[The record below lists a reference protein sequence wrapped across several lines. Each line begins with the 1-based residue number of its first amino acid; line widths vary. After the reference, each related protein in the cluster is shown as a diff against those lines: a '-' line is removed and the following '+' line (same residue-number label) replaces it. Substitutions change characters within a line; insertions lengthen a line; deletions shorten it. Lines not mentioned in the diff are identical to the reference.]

1 MSIGYYYYSYFKS
14 MPQLTI
20 SNKTYK
26 VTVGNIERVF
36 KSASQERI
44 AETRKWYQNAQDF
57 TKAVANKLNA
67 NDVSRFKVSGVISA
81 ISPRNEWNKNKL
93 DAENLCKEF
102 VSNKYYQ
109 LPLFDADYHT
119 LLKTKVSTF
128 NTNKSKAVKI
138 LLNNDSKIES
148 ILKGNKIV
156 NFFKCINGDS
166 NAICIDGHAFN
177 IACNRVSALS
187 EVPAISDKHYKMISN
202 VYRDAKNF
210 INKKY
215 NLNLKSMHLQSVTW
229 NEYKRL
235 HNK

>member
-1 MSIGYYYYSYFKS
+1 MDYIDNSYINP

-36 KSASQERI
+36 KSATQERI

-109 LPLFDADYHT
+109 LPLFDTWYHE

-128 NTNKSKAVKI
+128 NQNKNKAVKI
-138 LLNNDSKIES
+138 LLNDDSKIES

>member
-1 MSIGYYYYSYFKS
+1 

-36 KSASQERI
+36 KSATTERI

-67 NDVSRFKVSGVISA
+67 NDLSRFKVSGVISA
-81 ISPRNEWNKNKL
+81 ISPRNEWNKNKS
-93 DAENLCKEF
+93 DAVNLCKEF

-128 NTNKSKAVKI
+128 NTNKSKAIKI

-187 EVPAISDKHYKMISN
+187 EVPTISDKHYKIIAN

-210 INKKY
+210 INKRY
-215 NLNLKSMHLQSVTW
+215 GLNLKTGELQAVTW

>member
-1 MSIGYYYYSYFKS
+1 M
-14 MPQLTI
+14 
-20 SNKTYK
+20 YK
-26 VTVGNIERVF
+26 R
-36 KSASQERI
+36 Q
-44 AETRKWYQNAQDF
+44 
-57 TKAVANKLNA
+57 
-67 NDVSRFKVSGVISA
+67 
-81 ISPRNEWNKNKL
+81 
-93 DAENLCKEF
+93 
-102 VSNKYYQ
+102 
-109 LPLFDADYHT
+109 PLFDADYHT

-187 EVPAISDKHYKMISN
+187 EVPAISDKHYKIIAN

-210 INKKY
+210 INKRY
-215 NLNLKSMHLQSVTW
+215 GLNLKTMHLQSVTW

>member
-1 MSIGYYYYSYFKS
+1 

-26 VTVGNIERVF
+26 VTVGNIERIF
-36 KSASQERI
+36 KQASKEEI
-44 AETRKWYQNAQDF
+44 AVTRQWYQNAKKF
-57 TKAVANKLNA
+57 TEILSSKFNHELSSKKIA
-67 NDVSRFKVSGVISA
+67 GVIA
-81 ISPRNEWNKNKL
+81 ALSPRNEWNRNKF
-93 DAENLCKEF
+93 DAETLCKEF
-102 VSNKYYQ
+102 LSNKYYQ
-109 LPLFDADYHT
+109 LNLFGYHF
-119 LLKTKVSTF
+119 LLNSKVCTF
-128 NTNKSKAVKI
+128 HANKSKAIEI
-138 LLNNDSKIES
+138 LLSDDSKIES
-148 ILKGNKIV
+148 ILKGNKLI
-156 NFFKCINGDS
+156 NFYRCIIGDS

-177 IACNRVSALS
+177 IACNRVSSLA
-187 EVPAISDKHYKMISN
+187 EVPTISDKHYKIISN

>member
-1 MSIGYYYYSYFKS
+1 

-36 KSASQERI
+36 KSATIERI

-67 NDVSRFKVSGVISA
+67 NDLSRFKVSGVISA

-109 LPLFDADYHT
+109 LPLFGADYHT

-128 NTNKSKAVKI
+128 NTNKSKAIKI

-187 EVPAISDKHYKMISN
+187 EVPAISDKHYKIISN

-210 INKKY
+210 INKRY
-215 NLNLKSMHLQSVTW
+215 GLNLKTMHLQSVTW

>member
-1 MSIGYYYYSYFKS
+1 MDYIDSSYINP

-81 ISPRNEWNKNKL
+81 ISPRNEWNKNKS

-109 LPLFDADYHT
+109 LPLFDT
-119 LLKTKVSTF
+119 
-128 NTNKSKAVKI
+128 
-138 LLNNDSKIES
+138 
-148 ILKGNKIV
+148 
-156 NFFKCINGDS
+156 
-166 NAICIDGHAFN
+166 
-177 IACNRVSALS
+177 
-187 EVPAISDKHYKMISN
+187 
-202 VYRDAKNF
+202 
-210 INKKY
+210 
-215 NLNLKSMHLQSVTW
+215 
-229 NEYKRL
+229 
-235 HNK
+235 

>member
-1 MSIGYYYYSYFKS
+1 MTIGYYYYSYFKS

-20 SNKTYK
+20 SKQNYK
-26 VTVGNIERVF
+26 VTIGNIERVF
-36 KSASQERI
+36 KSATQERI
-44 AETRKWYQNAQDF
+44 AETRQWYQNAQDF
-57 TKAVANKLNA
+57 TKAVAKKLNA
-67 NDVSRFKVSGVISA
+67 NDLSRFKVSGVISA
-81 ISPRNEWNKNKL
+81 ISPRNEWNKNKS

-138 LLNNDSKIES
+138 LLNDDSKIES

-187 EVPAISDKHYKMISN
+187 EVPAISDKHYKIIAN

-210 INKKY
+210 INKRY
-215 NLNLKSMHLQSVTW
+215 GLNLKTMRLQSVTW

>member
-1 MSIGYYYYSYFKS
+1 MDYIDSSYINP

-81 ISPRNEWNKNKL
+81 ISPRNEWNKNKS

-109 LPLFDADYHT
+109 LPLFDSDYHE

-128 NTNKSKAVKI
+128 NQNKNKAVKI
-138 LLNNDSKIES
+138 LLNDDLLIEY

-177 IACNRVSALS
+177 IACNRVSSLA
-187 EVPAISDKHYKMISN
+187 EVPTISDKHYKMISK

>member
-1 MSIGYYYYSYFKS
+1 MTIGYYYISYFKS

-20 SNKTYK
+20 SKQTYK

-44 AETRKWYQNAQDF
+44 AETRQWYQNAQDF

-67 NDVSRFKVSGVISA
+67 NDLSRFKVSGVISA

-156 NFFKCINGDS
+156 NFFRCINGDS

-177 IACNRVSALS
+177 IACNRVSSLA
-187 EVPAISDKHYKMISN
+187 EVPAISDKHYKIITN

-210 INKKY
+210 INKRY
-215 NLNLKSMHLQSVTW
+215 GLNLKTMHLQSVTW

>member
-1 MSIGYYYYSYFKS
+1 MNGI
-14 MPQLTI
+14 
-20 SNKTYK
+20 
-26 VTVGNIERVF
+26 
-36 KSASQERI
+36 
-44 AETRKWYQNAQDF
+44 
-57 TKAVANKLNA
+57 
-67 NDVSRFKVSGVISA
+67 
-81 ISPRNEWNKNKL
+81 KNKL

-138 LLNNDSKIES
+138 LLNDDSKIES

-187 EVPAISDKHYKMISN
+187 EVPAISDKHYKIIAN

-210 INKKY
+210 INKRY
-215 NLNLKSMHLQSVTW
+215 GLNLKTMHLQSVTW

>member
-1 MSIGYYYYSYFKS
+1 MTIGYYYYSYFKS

-20 SNKTYK
+20 SKQNYK

-36 KSASQERI
+36 KSATQERI

-67 NDVSRFKVSGVISA
+67 NDLSRFKVSGVISA

-138 LLNNDSKIES
+138 LLNDDSKIES
-148 ILKGNKIV
+148 ILKGNKLI
-156 NFFKCINGDS
+156 NFYLGIIGDTE
-166 NAICIDGHAFN
+166 AVTIDGHAFN
-177 IACNRVSALS
+177 IASNRVTSLA
-187 EVPAISDKHYKMISN
+187 EVPAISDKNYKTLQN

-210 INKKY
+210 INKRY
-215 NLNLKSMHLQSVTW
+215 GLNLKTGELQAVTW

>member
-1 MSIGYYYYSYFKS
+1 

-26 VTVGNIERVF
+26 VTIGNIERVF
-36 KSASQERI
+36 KSATTERI

-93 DAENLCKEF
+93 DAVNLCKEF

-109 LPLFDADYHT
+109 LPLFDTWYCE

-187 EVPAISDKHYKMISN
+187 EVPAISDKHYKIISN

>member
-1 MSIGYYYYSYFKS
+1 MDYIDNSYINP

-20 SNKTYK
+20 SNQTYK
-26 VTVGNIERVF
+26 VTVGNIERIF
-36 KSASQERI
+36 KLATTDSITKYSG
-44 AETRKWYQNAQDF
+44 WYANAQKF
-57 TKAVANKLNA
+57 TENVANQLNA
-67 NDVSRFKVSGVISA
+67 NDLSSIKIAGVISA
-81 ISPRNEWNKNKL
+81 ISPRNEWNKNKS

-128 NTNKSKAVKI
+128 NKNKNKAVKI

-148 ILKGNKIV
+148 ILKGNKLI

-166 NAICIDGHAFN
+166 NAITIDGHAFN
-177 IACNRVSALS
+177 IASNRVSALS
-187 EVPAISDKHYKMISN
+187 EVPTISDKNYKTLQN
-202 VYRDAKNF
+202 LYRDAKNF
-210 INKKY
+210 INKRY
-215 NLNLKSMHLQSVTW
+215 NLNLKSSDLQAVTW

>member
-1 MSIGYYYYSYFKS
+1 

-20 SNKTYK
+20 SKQTYK

-36 KSASQERI
+36 KLATTERI

-57 TKAVANKLNA
+57 TKAVANQLNA
-67 NDVSRFKVSGVISA
+67 NDLSRFKVSGVISA

-119 LLKTKVSTF
+119 LLKSKVSTF
-128 NTNKSKAVKI
+128 NTNKSKAIKI

-156 NFFKCINGDS
+156 NFFRCINGDS

-177 IACNRVSALS
+177 IACNRVSSLA
-187 EVPAISDKHYKMISN
+187 EVPAISDKNYKTLQN

-210 INKKY
+210 INKRY
-215 NLNLKSMHLQSVTW
+215 GLNLKTGELQAVTW

>member
-1 MSIGYYYYSYFKS
+1 MDYIDNSYINP

-67 NDVSRFKVSGVISA
+67 NDLSRFKVSGVISA

-138 LLNNDSKIES
+138 LLNDDSKIES
-148 ILKGNKIV
+148 ILKGNKLIS
-156 NFFKCINGDS
+156 FYRGIIGDTE
-166 NAICIDGHAFN
+166 AVCIDGHAFN
-177 IACNRVSALS
+177 IASNRVTALS
-187 EVPAISDKHYKMISN
+187 EVPTISDKHYKMISN

>member
-1 MSIGYYYYSYFKS
+1 MDYIDSSYINP

-109 LPLFDADYHT
+109 LPLFDSDYHE

-128 NTNKSKAVKI
+128 NQNKNKAVKI
-138 LLNNDSKIES
+138 LLNDDLLIEY

-177 IACNRVSALS
+177 IACNRVSSLA
-187 EVPAISDKHYKMISN
+187 EVPAISDKHYKTIAN

>member
-1 MSIGYYYYSYFKS
+1 

-67 NDVSRFKVSGVISA
+67 NDLSRFKVSGVISA

-156 NFFKCINGDS
+156 NFFRCINGDS

-177 IACNRVSALS
+177 IACNRVSSLA
-187 EVPAISDKHYKMISN
+187 EVPTISDKHYKIIAN

-210 INKKY
+210 INKRY
-215 NLNLKSMHLQSVTW
+215 GLNLKTGELQAVTW

>member
-1 MSIGYYYYSYFKS
+1 

-20 SNKTYK
+20 SNQTYK
-26 VTVGNIERVF
+26 VTKGNIENVF
-36 KSASQERI
+36 KSATKERI

-57 TKAVANKLNA
+57 TKAVANQLNA
-67 NDVSRFKVSGVISA
+67 NDISRFKVSGVISA

-177 IACNRVSALS
+177 IACNRVSSLA
-187 EVPAISDKHYKMISN
+187 EVPAISDKHYKIIAN

-210 INKKY
+210 INKRY
-215 NLNLKSMHLQSVTW
+215 GLNLKTMHLQSVTW

>member
-1 MSIGYYYYSYFKS
+1 

-20 SNKTYK
+20 SKENYK
-26 VTVGNIERVF
+26 VTVGNIEKVF

-57 TKAVANKLNA
+57 TKNVANKLNA
-67 NDVSRFKVSGVISA
+67 NDISRFKVSGVISA

-102 VSNKYYQ
+102 ASNKYYQ

-138 LLNNDSKIES
+138 LLNDDSKIES

-177 IACNRVSALS
+177 IACNRVSSLA
-187 EVPAISDKHYKMISN
+187 EVPAISDKHYKIIAN

-210 INKKY
+210 INKRY
-215 NLNLKSMHLQSVTW
+215 GLNLKTGELQAVTW